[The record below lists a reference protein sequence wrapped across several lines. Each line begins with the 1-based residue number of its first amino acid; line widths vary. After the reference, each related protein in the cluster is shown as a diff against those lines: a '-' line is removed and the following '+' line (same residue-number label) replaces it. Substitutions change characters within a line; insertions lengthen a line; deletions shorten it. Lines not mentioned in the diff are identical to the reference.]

1 MNTRFKQLHRY
12 IFLSLLAVVGHA
24 GAVTLDEA
32 KEMYL
37 QGDFAGALPV
47 FQEALA
53 SKPKD
58 ASLNHWVGVCLMQE
72 GRDDEALPHLKLAD
86 TKGIVE
92 APRYLAE
99 MAFRNYDFEGAESY
113 VERYEKALK
122 KARKTMPEGAE
133 VMIERIGLAKAM
145 LDRVERIVII
155 DSVTVDKEEFFKA
168 YRLTP
173 ESGSLNTADVLPEG
187 MEAAYPT
194 VVYMPETRT
203 SMTWAA
209 PDSLENYVLVSSNQL
224 FDGSWETPTPLGVAL
239 SDSGDCNFPFFMS
252 DGVTLYYANDG
263 DESIG
268 GYDIFISRKGE
279 DGFLQPQNIGMPYN
293 SPYDDYM
300 LAIDEVTGVG
310 WWATDRNRLGDMIT
324 IYKFIPSDLRNNYLV
339 DEEGLADKARITDY
353 RATWEEGKDYSDLLE
368 AINEIDPDKKVKVE
382 DFRFALPGGRI
393 YTSWDDFKSP
403 RAKELMEQYVES
415 DKNFADKLSKLARL
429 RDNYRNGNTEASA
442 AILKLEKQVDA
453 DRTTLRKLA
462 NEVIKAEN

>member
-1 MNTRFKQLHRY
+1 
-12 IFLSLLAVVGHA
+12 
-24 GAVTLDEA
+24 
-32 KEMYL
+32 
-37 QGDFAGALPV
+37 
-47 FQEALA
+47 
-53 SKPKD
+53 
-58 ASLNHWVGVCLMQE
+58 
-72 GRDDEALPHLKLAD
+72 
-86 TKGIVE
+86 
-92 APRYLAE
+92 
-99 MAFRNYDFEGAESY
+99 
-113 VERYEKALK
+113 
-122 KARKTMPEGAE
+122 
-133 VMIERIGLAKAM
+133 
-145 LDRVERIVII
+145 
-155 DSVTVDKEEFFKA
+155 
-168 YRLTP
+168 
-173 ESGSLNTADVLPEG
+173 
-187 MEAAYPT
+187 
-194 VVYMPETRT
+194 MPETRT

-224 FDGSWETPTPLGVAL
+224 FDGSWEKPSPLPGAL
-239 SDSGDCNFPFFMS
+239 SDSGDSNFPFFMS

-310 WWATDRNRLGDMIT
+310 WWATDRNRIGDMIT
-324 IYKFIPSDLRNNYLV
+324 IYKFIPSDLRNNYPV
-339 DEEGLADKARITDY
+339 DEEGLAAKAMITDY
-353 RATWEEGKDYSDLLE
+353 RSTWEEGKDYSDLLE
-368 AINEIDPDKKVKVE
+368 AINEIDPDKKVKVG

-415 DKNFADKLSKLARL
+415 EKNFADKLSKLARL

-442 AILKLEKQVDA
+442 AILKLEKQIDA